1 MTDERSAEA
10 GALRR
15 RAEEAL
21 LNRHAVE
28 RGPEPDPRRLIH
40 ELQVHQIELE
50 MQNEEVQRAL
60 ETAEEAR
67 ARFTDLYDFAPT
79 GYATLDRNSEILEL
93 NLAAASLLGLE
104 RGRLVGRRLGDFV
117 VAGDRQAFHDWL
129 ADSTATG
136 TRQTAD
142 FAVNA
147 PGGGLRTVQ
156 AEGILAPDAVHCR
169 ASLTDVTARREVELA
184 LQLRDRAVR
193 AVSQG
198 IMITDPGQPDNPIIY
213 VNPGFERITGYASAD
228 VVGKNARFLMGLD
241 TDPATRQTIRDAIR
255 AKGPCA
261 VEVRNYRKDGS
272 AFWNGLYITP
282 VFDDR
287 DRLSHF
293 IGLILDVTALRTME
307 RALRQSQRMEAVGQM
322 AGGVAHDFNNLLTVI
337 NGFADLLGH
346 AVGGNKA
353 AAEMVAEIA
362 KAGSRA
368 AGLTRQL
375 LAFSRQ
381 QVLTPEVLE
390 VNGVVSGL
398 TTMLERLLGE
408 DVILQLR
415 LDPAAGFIKADR
427 GQIEQVLV
435 NLAINARDAMPHGG
449 ALTIAT
455 TKVVCDHAVPTAHG
469 ELAAGRYVQLS
480 VTDTGEG
487 MDVATKAR
495 CFEPF
500 FTTKAV
506 GQGTGMGLAM
516 VYGLVKQSQ
525 GAVDVRS
532 EVGKGSEF
540 SIFLPFHSAH
550 GELTPQLPAVA
561 ITAPSGSESILLV
574 EDEPAVRALIRRI
587 LQGQGYHVIEARDG
601 LEALR
606 QLADASVPVKL
617 VVTDVMMPEM
627 GGRELGERVRAQFPT
642 MPVLYMSGYT
652 DDAVMR
658 QGIDLDESAFVQK
671 PFTPAA
677 LSLKVRQ
684 LLDHALKAIA

>member
-10 GALRR
+10 DALRR

-21 LNRHAVE
+21 LNRHAGE

-67 ARFTDLYDFAPT
+67 ERFMDLYDFAPT
-79 GYATLDRNSEILEL
+79 GYATLDRNSEMLEL

-117 VAGDRQAFHDWL
+117 VEGDRQGFHDWL

-142 FAVNA
+142 FAVNT
-147 PGGGLRTVQ
+147 PGAGPRTVQ
-156 AEGILAPDAVHCR
+156 AEGMLAPDAVHCR
-169 ASLTDVTARREVELA
+169 VSLIDVTVRRGLELA
-184 LQLRDRAVR
+184 LRLRDRAVR

-198 IMITDPGQPDNPIIY
+198 IMITEPGRDDNPIIY
-213 VNPGFERITGYASAD
+213 VNPGFERITGYSSAD
-228 VVGKNARFLMGLD
+228 VVGRDARFLNGAD
-241 TDPATRQTIRDAIR
+241 TDPATVSTIRRAIRDA
-255 AKGPCA
+255 APCA
-261 VEVRNYRKDGS
+261 VELLNYRKDGTT
-272 AFWNGLYITP
+272 FWNGLHITP

-307 RALRQSQRMEAVGQM
+307 AAFRQSQRMEAVGQM

-346 AVGGNKA
+346 EVGGNKA

-375 LAFSRQ
+375 LAFSRK
-381 QVLTPEVLE
+381 QVLKPEVLE

-408 DVILQLR
+408 DVALQLR
-415 LDPAAGFIKADR
+415 LDPVAGFIKADR

-435 NLAINARDAMPHGG
+435 NLVINARDAMPHGG

-455 TKVVCDHAVPTAHG
+455 THEVRDHATPVAHG
-469 ELAAGRYVQLS
+469 ELPAGRYVKLT
-480 VTDTGEG
+480 VTDTGKG
-487 MDVATKAR
+487 MDLATKAR

-516 VYGLVKQSQ
+516 VYGLVTQS
-525 GAVDVRS
+525 GGTVDVRS

-540 SIFLPFHSAH
+540 SIFLPFHSSH
-550 GELTPQLPAVA
+550 GRPTPPLPEVA
-561 ITAPSGSESILLV
+561 ITAPSGFESILLV
-574 EDEPAVRALIRRI
+574 EDEPAVRALICRI
-587 LQGQGYHVIEARDG
+587 LQMQGYQVIEARDG

-606 QLADASVPVKL
+606 QLAAASVPVKL
-617 VVTDVMMPEM
+617 VITDVVMPEM
-627 GGRELGERVRAQFPT
+627 GGRELGERVRAQFPA
-642 MPVLYMSGYT
+642 MPMLYMSGYT
-652 DDAVMR
+652 DDALMR
-658 QGIDLDESAFVQK
+658 QGIDLEEAAFVQK
-671 PFTPAA
+671 PFTPAV

-684 LLDHALKAIA
+684 LLDHVVKAIA